1 MSDPKKIE
9 IKNTNYDVG
18 LTELI
23 DLKSDKNK
31 MVWKTP
37 SKMRMNPKKY
47 NFTQPGSRWKHNEMD
62 WAQAEE
68 LVNEFYKN
76 KKCPQKLS
84 MTYFQD
90 FNRIKNLG
98 FKDEEVSKM
107 YYNDPKNLIDCI
119 KRKQEIKLKYM
130 EKVI

>member
-1 MSDPKKIE
+1 
-9 IKNTNYDVG
+9 
-18 LTELI
+18 
-23 DLKSDKNK
+23 

-107 YYNDPKNLIDCI
+107 YYNNPKNLIDCI

>member
-1 MSDPKKIE
+1 
-9 IKNTNYDVG
+9 
-18 LTELI
+18 
-23 DLKSDKNK
+23 
-31 MVWKTP
+31 
-37 SKMRMNPKKY
+37 
-47 NFTQPGSRWKHNEMD
+47 
-62 WAQAEE
+62 
-68 LVNEFYKN
+68 
-76 KKCPQKLS
+76 

-107 YYNDPKNLIDCI
+107 YYNNPKNLIDCI

>member
-1 MSDPKKIE
+1 MNTWQEQALHHAKTALPDESCGVVINVEGTEQYFPCKNIAIEGANSFTLDPE
-9 IKNTNYDVG
+9 
-18 LTELI
+18 
-23 DLKSDKNK
+23 
-31 MVWKTP
+31 
-37 SKMRMNPKKY
+37 
-47 NFTQPGSRWKHNEMD
+47 D
-62 WAQAEE
+62 WAKAEE